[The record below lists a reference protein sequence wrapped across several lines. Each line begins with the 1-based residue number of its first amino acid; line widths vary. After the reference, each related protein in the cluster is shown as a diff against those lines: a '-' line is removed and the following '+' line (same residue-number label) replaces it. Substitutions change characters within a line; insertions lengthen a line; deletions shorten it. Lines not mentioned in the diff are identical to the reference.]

1 MLDLREIDMA
11 IEELERDGSTMG
23 HCTKLAALYTVRD
36 HLSGSE
42 ASTVYEQGY
51 SAAAEPIASAS
62 DFLRAVS
69 AKDQAAA
76 WAIMDELMDTLKV
89 VNSKV
94 YESVMRKI
102 RVL

>member
-23 HCTKLAALYTVRD
+23 HCTKLATLYTIRD
-36 HLSGSE
+36 HMIAAE
-42 ASTVYEQGY
+42 APAIYERGY
-51 SAAAEPIASAS
+51 SAAAEPITPAS
-62 DFLRAVS
+62 DFLQAVS
-69 AKDQAAA
+69 TKDQTSA
-76 WAIMDELMDTLKV
+76 WAVMDELMDTLKV